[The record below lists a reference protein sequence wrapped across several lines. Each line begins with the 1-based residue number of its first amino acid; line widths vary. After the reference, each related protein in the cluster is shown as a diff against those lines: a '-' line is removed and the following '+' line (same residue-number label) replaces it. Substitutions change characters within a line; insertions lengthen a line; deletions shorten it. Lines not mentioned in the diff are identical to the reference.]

1 MKKQETIEAER
12 RAEAAS
18 QPEIG
23 GYEDDVGIAPNYIK
37 KESKRN
43 RFSFSIKTF
52 LLITTLTAVGVYWY
66 NLIQSNWPGPRHS
79 SEAFKMFKEAQEANR
94 KEHEAM
100 MANRRAKSR
109 SQSENNSADKD
120 KPDDN

>member
-1 MKKQETIEAER
+1 MMWGLHQNR
-12 RAEAAS
+12 
-18 QPEIG
+18 
-23 GYEDDVGIAPNYIK
+23 IK

-43 RFSFSIKTF
+43 RLSFSIKTF

-66 NLIQSNWPGPRHS
+66 NLIQSNWPGPRYS
-79 SEAFKMFKEAQEANR
+79 PEAFKMLKEAQEANR

-109 SQSENNSADKD
+109 SPREKVTTNEDKSD
-120 KPDDN
+120 VNKP